1 VEALEERTLLN
12 GGALDPTFGAGGK
25 VTTPLFGPLTWGES
39 TGTFRVSRVAVAPDG
54 KIVLGGGIDNGFAL
68 QAFLTRYNPD
78 GSLDTTFGSGGTSHV
93 PLPQSGVSFP
103 RVDDFVIQPDGKL
116 VVTIFY
122 AQGGASG
129 DLERLNVDGSPD
141 ASFDGVS
148 LGGGHRG
155 AHWLSSPTASSTW

>member
-25 VTTPLFGPLTWGES
+25 VTTPLFGPLTWG
-39 TGTFRVSRVAVAPDG
+39 TRAGFFQVNRVAVGPDG
-54 KIVLGGGIDNGFAL
+54 KIVLGGDTYTQYAT

-78 GSLDTTFGSGGTSHV
+78 GSLDTTFGSGGTSSV

-103 RVDDFVIQPDGKL
+103 GVDDLVIQPDGKI
-116 VVTIFY
+116 VVSVHY
-122 AQGGASG
+122 SQGGASG

-141 ASFDGVS
+141 ASRRVEPVIES
-148 LGGGHRG
+148 LAR
-155 AHWLSSPTASSTW
+155 AVRAAWTA